1 MIFIYLIILVISI
14 NGIIPTN
21 ITKKSSSNRV
31 LIIPSCQANKT
42 ESESSKKLFYT
53 YSRKNNQF
61 D

>member
-1 MIFIYLIILVISI
+1 MLVISI

-21 ITKKSSSNRV
+21 KTKNSSSNRV